1 MRPSLFLAALLAL
14 PSLALAAA
22 PEPKKPLD
30 LTRFMGRWYEL
41 MRIPNMAE
49 HNCYAAHQDWSRVA
63 SDQVMILQTC
73 HGGSPDGPERQM
85 RTPAKILDP
94 VTRAKFE
101 ATFFGGLVHR
111 RYWVLDRAE
120 DYGWMIAST
129 DDGKYVSVLS
139 REAQIPGAQLA
150 ALKAR
155 TAELGLA
162 ANRLVFVG
170 GGAYFTNQV
179 SRSSAR

>member
-1 MRPSLFLAALLAL
+1 MRPSLFIAALFAL
-14 PSLALAAA
+14 PSLALAGA

-30 LTRFMGRWYEL
+30 LPRFMGRWYEL

-49 HNCYAAHQDWSRVA
+49 HDCYAAHQDWS
-63 SDQVMILQTC
+63 QVDADKLMILQTC
-73 HGGSPDGPERQM
+73 HSGSSNGPERQV
-85 RTPAKILDP
+85 RTPARLIDP

-101 ATFFGGLVHR
+101 ASFFGGLIHR
-111 RYWVLDRAE
+111 RYWVLDHAD

-155 TAELGLA
+155 TAELGLEA
-162 ANRLVFVG
+162 GRLVFVG
-170 GGAYFTNQV
+170 AGAYFTNRV
-179 SRSSAR
+179 SRTSAR